1 MATLRF
7 SKVVA
12 GLPGTLTPDTLYL
25 VRAGAGF
32 DLYVSDAT
40 GSIAY
45 PVNAP
50 TAVAAP
56 QITYPK
62 RSATPKIVGDVAGT
76 ALTTLALTASRQYF
90 IPFVVPRDVNLT
102 GLRISVTTAAT
113 GTASIGIYGNVV
125 VSGDDAP
132 GDLLASVTNL
142 NTGSTGDKTGSLSY
156 TLQAGVLYWAS
167 LISSA
172 AATVRALAVASQQ
185 TALGRTANNTTVI
198 SYLFVAGSGSTLPT
212 TAPTALS
219 VASGAVTPAIYLLE

>member
-102 GLRISVTTAAT
+102 ELRISVTTAAT

-212 TAPTALS
+212 TAPKALS